1 LRESRKGKPA
11 RYISRKGTARLKRV
25 PLSRT
30 AEFLSIPLWQSG
42 ILAEPDS
49 EGKRPFAFLGVQ
61 GIIAPMKVVLVRD
74 VPRVGKAGDVKEVAD
89 GYARNFLLRRNLAL
103 PASPAALKDVETRL
117 KKEEQEQQR
126 HVDEL
131 TKLAQRLEGLILTFS
146 IKAKAIEG
154 ERLYG
159 SIRDNQIAEELGR
172 LTGAAIDR
180 AMVALE
186 APIRTLGTHELTV
199 RLSKDLTP
207 KVKVVVAREE

>member
-1 LRESRKGKPA
+1 MGPTAA
-11 RYISRKGTARLKRV
+11 RSLTPTLAPVNKHPLSTPRMV
-25 PLSRT
+25 PLGPFP
-30 AEFLSIPLWQSG
+30 FL
-42 ILAEPDS
+42 AM
-49 EGKRPFAFLGVQ
+49 Q

-103 PASPAALKDVETRL
+103 PATPAALKDVEARL

-131 TKLAQRLEGLILTFS
+131 TKLAQQLEGVVLTFS
-146 IKAKAIEG
+146 IKAKAVEG

-159 SIRDNQIAEELGR
+159 SIRDHQIAEELVR

>member
-1 LRESRKGKPA
+1 
-11 RYISRKGTARLKRV
+11 
-25 PLSRT
+25 
-30 AEFLSIPLWQSG
+30 
-42 ILAEPDS
+42 
-49 EGKRPFAFLGVQ
+49 
-61 GIIAPMKVVLVRD
+61 MKVVLVRD
-74 VPRVGKAGDVKEVAD
+74 VPRVGKAGEVKEVAD

-103 PASPAALKDVETRL
+103 PATPTALKGVETQLR
-117 KKEEQEQQR
+117 KEGQEEQR

-131 TKLAQRLEGLILTFS
+131 SQLAQQLEGLILTFG
-146 IKAKAIEG
+146 IKPKAVEG

-159 SIRDNQIAEELGR
+159 SIRDHQIAEELAR

-180 AMVALE
+180 AMVVLE

>member
-1 LRESRKGKPA
+1 MRAKSLQMMPGVLPRG
-11 RYISRKGTARLKRV
+11 
-25 PLSRT
+25 
-30 AEFLSIPLWQSG
+30 
-42 ILAEPDS
+42 
-49 EGKRPFAFLGVQ
+49 PFAFLGVQ

-74 VPRVGKAGDVKEVAD
+74 VPRVGKAGDVKDVAD

-103 PASPAALKDVETRL
+103 PATPAAMKDVEARL

-131 TKLAQRLEGLILTFS
+131 NKLAQQLEGVILTFS

-159 SIRDNQIAEELGR
+159 SIRDNQIAEELVR

-180 AMVALE
+180 AMVILE
-186 APIRTLGTHELTV
+186 SPIRTLGTHELTV

>member
-1 LRESRKGKPA
+1 MGYLFDLNSH
-11 RYISRKGTARLKRV
+11 Y
-25 PLSRT
+25 
-30 AEFLSIPLWQSG
+30 
-42 ILAEPDS
+42 S
-49 EGKRPFAFLGVQ
+49 EGQKDCRNPIITQAVPAKIRSRYLRNGQSSLTRPFPFLAMQ

-74 VPRVGKAGDVKEVAD
+74 VPRVGKAGEVKDVAD

-103 PASPAALKDVETRL
+103 PATPAALKGVEVQLRR
-117 KKEEQEQQR
+117 EDQEQQH
-126 HVDEL
+126 HVEEL
-131 TKLAQRLEGLILTFS
+131 NKVAQQLEGLILTFS
-146 IKAKAIEG
+146 IKAKAVEG

-159 SIRDNQIAEELGR
+159 SIRDHQIAEELVR

-207 KVKVVVAREE
+207 RVKVVVAREE

>member
-1 LRESRKGKPA
+1 LPCVLSLTVPRSTNLCHDQRRILRVACGQCQFWVVSQP
-11 RYISRKGTARLKRV
+11 V
-25 PLSRT
+25 PN
-30 AEFLSIPLWQSG
+30 
-42 ILAEPDS
+42 
-49 EGKRPFAFLGVQ
+49 RPFPFLAMQ

-74 VPRVGKAGDVKEVAD
+74 VPRVGKAGEVKEVAD

-103 PASPAALKDVETRL
+103 PATPTTLKDVEGRL
-117 KKEEQEQQR
+117 KKEDQEEQR

-131 TKLAQRLEGLILTFS
+131 NMLAQQMEGLILTFS
-146 IKAKAIEG
+146 IKAKAVEG

-159 SIRDNQIAEELGR
+159 SIRDHQIAEELVR

-180 AMVALE
+180 SMVALE

>member
-1 LRESRKGKPA
+1 MPNVPREG
-11 RYISRKGTARLKRV
+11 
-25 PLSRT
+25 
-30 AEFLSIPLWQSG
+30 
-42 ILAEPDS
+42 
-49 EGKRPFAFLGVQ
+49 PFAFLGVQ

-89 GYARNFLLRRNLAL
+89 GYARNFLLRRKLAL
-103 PASPAALKDVETRL
+103 PATPVALKDVEARL
-117 KKEEQEQQR
+117 RKEVQEEQR

-131 TKLAQRLEGLILTFS
+131 TKLAQQLEGLVLTFS
-146 IKAKAIEG
+146 IKAKAVEG

-159 SIRDNQIAEELGR
+159 SIRDNQIAEELMR

-180 AMVALE
+180 AMVILE

>member
-1 LRESRKGKPA
+1 MEGNAEGLRPSA
-11 RYISRKGTARLKRV
+11 RPLPQVCPRRIIPTTGGTGEAKLARGAWTRSSLN
-25 PLSRT
+25 
-30 AEFLSIPLWQSG
+30 WG
-42 ILAEPDS
+42 
-49 EGKRPFAFLGVQ
+49 GPFAFLGVQ

-103 PASPAALKDVETRL
+103 PATPAAMKDVESRL
-117 KKEEQEQQR
+117 RKQDQEEQR

-131 TKLAQRLEGLILTFS
+131 NKVAEQLEGLILTFS
-146 IKAKAIEG
+146 IKAKAVEG

-159 SIRDNQIAEELGR
+159 SIRDNQIAEELVR

-180 AMVALE
+180 AMVILE

>member
-1 LRESRKGKPA
+1 M
-11 RYISRKGTARLKRV
+11 
-25 PLSRT
+25 
-30 AEFLSIPLWQSG
+30 
-42 ILAEPDS
+42 
-49 EGKRPFAFLGVQ
+49 Q

-103 PASPAALKDVETRL
+103 PATPAALKDVEARL
-117 KKEEQEQQR
+117 KREDLEQQR

-131 TKLAQRLEGLILTFS
+131 SKLAQQLEGLILTFS
-146 IKAKAIEG
+146 IKAKAVEG

-159 SIRDNQIAEELGR
+159 SIRDNQIAEELVR

>member
-1 LRESRKGKPA
+1 MPPAVRLRRIIPAKPA
-11 RYISRKGTARLKRV
+11 
-25 PLSRT
+25 
-30 AEFLSIPLWQSG
+30 
-42 ILAEPDS
+42 LAKAGSSSPGGRNPRS
-49 EGKRPFAFLGVQ
+49 EGPFAFLGVQ
-61 GIIAPMKVVLVRD
+61 GIIAPMKVVLLRD

-89 GYARNFLLRRNLAL
+89 GYARNFLLRRSLAL
-103 PASPAALKDVETRL
+103 PATPAALKDVEARL
-117 KKEEQEQQR
+117 RKEEQEQQR

-131 TKLAQRLEGLILTFS
+131 NKLAQQLEGLILTFS

-159 SIRDNQIAEELGR
+159 SIRDNQIAEELVR

-180 AMVALE
+180 AMVTLE

>member
-1 LRESRKGKPA
+1 
-11 RYISRKGTARLKRV
+11 
-25 PLSRT
+25 
-30 AEFLSIPLWQSG
+30 
-42 ILAEPDS
+42 
-49 EGKRPFAFLGVQ
+49 
-61 GIIAPMKVVLVRD
+61 MKVVLVRD
-74 VPRVGKAGDVKEVAD
+74 VPRVGKAGDVKDVAD

-103 PASPAALKDVETRL
+103 PATPAALKDVEGRL
-117 KKEEQEQQR
+117 KKEEQDHQR
-126 HVDEL
+126 HIDEL
-131 TKLAQRLEGLILTFS
+131 TKLAQQLEGIILTFS

-180 AMVALE
+180 AMVVLE

>member
-1 LRESRKGKPA
+1 
-11 RYISRKGTARLKRV
+11 
-25 PLSRT
+25 
-30 AEFLSIPLWQSG
+30 
-42 ILAEPDS
+42 
-49 EGKRPFAFLGVQ
+49 
-61 GIIAPMKVVLVRD
+61 MKVVLIRD
-74 VPRVGKAGDVKEVAD
+74 VPRVGKAGEVKEVAD
-89 GYARNFLLRRNLAL
+89 GYARNFLLRRKLAL
-103 PASPAALKDVETRL
+103 PATPVALKDVESRL
-117 KKEEQEQQR
+117 KKEELNQQR

-131 TKLAQRLEGLILTFS
+131 SKVAQQLEGLILTFS

-159 SIRDNQIAEELGR
+159 SIRDNQIAEELAR

-180 AMVALE
+180 AMVVLE

>member
-1 LRESRKGKPA
+1 MGYLFDLNSH
-11 RYISRKGTARLKRV
+11 Y
-25 PLSRT
+25 
-30 AEFLSIPLWQSG
+30 
-42 ILAEPDS
+42 S
-49 EGKRPFAFLGVQ
+49 EGQKDCRNPIIAQAVPAKIRSRYLRHGQSSLNRAFPFLAMQ

-74 VPRVGKAGDVKEVAD
+74 VPRVGKAGEVKDVAD

-103 PASPAALKDVETRL
+103 PATPAALKGVEVQLR
-117 KKEEQEQQR
+117 KEDQEQQH
-126 HVDEL
+126 HVEEL
-131 TKLAQRLEGLILTFS
+131 NKVAQQLEGLVLTFS
-146 IKAKAIEG
+146 IKAKAVEG

-159 SIRDNQIAEELGR
+159 SIRDHQIAEELVR

-207 KVKVVVAREE
+207 MVKVVVAREE